1 MDKKTIEKICYA
13 IGFVILVG
21 ITMLDRYVFDI
32 PSPVFLGL
40 MVLAIAVLFVGHRA
54 SGRKLDWDFDFSPK
68 GKTSRSRRRK

>member
-1 MDKKTIEKICYA
+1 M
-13 IGFVILVG
+13 ILVG